1 MLIKIEEARSLISKL
16 SLQNPRTKL
25 LDPLSAVGKL
35 LSRDVVATKN
45 IPEVDISAMDGYA
58 FRFDD
63 LNKTKLKIAG
73 KIFPSTKDPPTLN
86 QGEAYYVTTGAP
98 LPKGA
103 DVVARVEYTRVE
115 GDNLIVN
122 GPLTRGKDIRWT
134 GEDIKKGQLLISKG
148 TQITPYH
155 IPLLLQQGIRKVEV
169 FDISF
174 CIFGNGDEIVPWGE
188 EGNGIPD
195 SISPAFFKLLDRFG
209 ESYYQG
215 IARDDLDEV
224 KRKLSVCV
232 SHDFVISIGGSSV
245 GEKDFVKR
253 AISEMGTLLFE
264 GVSANV
270 LKRGAAGIISGKPV
284 LVLPGQI
291 VSAVT
296 TFHEHGLHILS
307 RMIGVELREFVTCKL
322 ASNVEVD
329 HKMDSTY
336 LIKIDGEKAI
346 PLRWGVGLYSELGK
360 ASGFTILRRGK
371 TYKEGEEVLVQRFI

>member
-1 MLIKIEEARSLISKL
+1 
-16 SLQNPRTKL
+16 
-25 LDPLSAVGKL
+25 
-35 LSRDVVATKN
+35 
-45 IPEVDISAMDGYA
+45 
-58 FRFDD
+58 
-63 LNKTKLKIAG
+63 
-73 KIFPSTKDPPTLN
+73 
-86 QGEAYYVTTGAP
+86 EAYYVTTGAP